1 MSTKMHPHSVPVRHN
16 LSWSREAGQFVKWD
30 PHGFGA
36 ATVPLVL
43 FVMPMHWVPQVWVLF
58 WTLVA
63 LIRGTALFVLPDAK
77 SRRVLLLAM
86 IFLGWMWSSMFRGV
100 PESWGDRSLAV
111 LNALSIASFLVG
123 IWRVAQRPSRL
134 EWMLRGTIGIGV
146 LTALISVPVFYGTWH
161 RILTWDRLQNVVPYC
176 GSGLYEVNSAM
187 LWAFAAVAAA
197 AGFTQ
202 AATSR
207 SRSFHLISLTILTAA
222 VFLTQTRGAML
233 GIGAALVVLILT
245 KPVLRW
251 SPVVT
256 VTAAAGW
263 AFSNLPLLL
272 PSVAGPGALASAGV
286 PAAIAVAGSPA
297 STLIARSDSGRFAL
311 YGQLWGRVQ
320 GALEVIFGRGF
331 WARDNTLPGE
341 LSWDAPHP
349 HGAFISTGFHGGIV
363 GLVLLGLVL
372 IAGARQSV
380 WLARMNLDG
389 RWLALLAMGCAAL
402 CFDGHTLALMT
413 TVPLF
418 EPLLF
423 WLPLIAGASLAM
435 KIRQDT
441 PTPEVAA

>member
-1 MSTKMHPHSVPVRHN
+1 MHPVSAPSR
-16 LSWSREAGQFVKWD
+16 LTPSWTREAGQFAKWD

-43 FVMPMHWVPQVWVLF
+43 FVMPMHWVPQVWILL

-63 LIRGTALFVLPDAK
+63 LIRGTALLVLPDTK
-77 SRRVLLLAM
+77 SRKVLLLAM
-86 IFLGWMWSSMFRGV
+86 IFLSWMWSSMFRGV
-100 PESWGDRSLAV
+100 PESWEARSLAV
-111 LNALSIASFLVG
+111 LNVLSITSFLAG

-134 EWMLRGTIGIGV
+134 EWMLRGTIGMGV
-146 LTALISVPVFYGTWH
+146 LTALISVPVFYGAWH
-161 RILTWDRLQNVVPYC
+161 KILTWDRLQNVVPYC

-202 AATSR
+202 AATTR
-207 SRSFHLISLTILTAA
+207 SRSFHLISLAILTAA

-233 GIGAALVVLILT
+233 GIGAALAVLILT

-263 AFSNLPLLL
+263 AFTNLPLLL
-272 PSVAGPGALASAGV
+272 PAIAGPTVLVSAGV
-286 PAAIAVAGSPA
+286 PLAAAGSPA
-297 STLIARSDSGRFAL
+297 ATLVARSDSGRFAL
-311 YGQLWGRVQ
+311 YKELWGRIE
-320 GALEVIFGRGF
+320 GALEVVFGRGF

-363 GLVLLGLVL
+363 GLVLLGLL
-372 IAGARQSV
+372 LLAGAKQCA

-389 RWLALLAMGCAAL
+389 RWLALLAMGCASL